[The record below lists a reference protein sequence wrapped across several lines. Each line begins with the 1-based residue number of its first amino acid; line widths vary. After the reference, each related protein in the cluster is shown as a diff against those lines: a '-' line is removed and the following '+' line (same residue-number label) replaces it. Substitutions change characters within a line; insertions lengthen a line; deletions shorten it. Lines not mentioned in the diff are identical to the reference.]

1 MSYGIDGWLNRHD
14 NLTEL
19 KKVQK
24 LKFE

>member
-19 KKVQK
+19 KKV
-24 LKFE
+24 